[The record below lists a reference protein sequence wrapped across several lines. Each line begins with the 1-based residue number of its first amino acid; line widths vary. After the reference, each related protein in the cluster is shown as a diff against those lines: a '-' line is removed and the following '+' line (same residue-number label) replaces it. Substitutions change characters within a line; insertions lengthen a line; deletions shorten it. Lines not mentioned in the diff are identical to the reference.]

1 MPTRAGPFDVAWV
14 SREVPREVLRE
25 VPQEVLREV
34 PQEVLREVGTVRL
47 ERLVPIVRRPPVA
60 DPPTGVL
67 AGGRPGRTG
76 PREGA
81 ARRERTGSCE
91 RTGSREQKGRGCG

>member
-1 MPTRAGPFDVAWV
+1 MPTRAGSFDVA
-14 SREVPREVLRE
+14 RVPRE

-34 PQEVLREVGTVRL
+34 RTVRL

-67 AGGRPGRTG
+67 AGGRPDRTG

-81 ARRERTGSCE
+81 APRE
-91 RTGSREQKGRGCG
+91 RTGSREQKGRECG